1 MKMKKALAMLS
12 ALAMLGALV
21 SCGKDTADSSS
32 VAETSA
38 PETSA
43 AETSAESS
51 EETSVE
57 ESSVSDPLP
66 RDVGPVDANAITFDD
81 DDLHSAHQMG
91 GGGDECDVELSIVD
105 LDGDKKLKVHAL
117 REDASKDY
125 GVVKLVFNLPEMLG
139 VENVG
144 NIGHISVDFTCI
156 ANETWKNDDGSE
168 SLVVGNFLGALAGNI
183 ASEQGKDAD
192 GNVIQNT
199 WANHYEFAYQDWEHE
214 EGSWRCETDIPAL
227 LPANGYAA
235 NDEGT
240 TLVIMRWG
248 QKNDVDF
255 YIDNITFY
263 DKDGNSMP
271 VKASAAAEG
280 GEAAPAEAES
290 SEAAEESTEAPA
302 ESSEEA

>member
-1 MKMKKALAMLS
+1 MTILEKVAYLRGLSEGLGIDETSKEGRVFKAIIDVLDDISLTVTDLEDDVAELS
-12 ALAMLGALV
+12 DGLDEIDEDLGAL
-21 SCGKDTADSSS
+21 
-32 VAETSA
+32 
-38 PETSA
+38 
-43 AETSAESS
+43 
-51 EETSVE
+51 EEE
-57 ESSVSDPLP
+57 
-66 RDVGPVDANAITFDD
+66 FY
-81 DDLHSAHQMG
+81 
-91 GGGDECDVELSIVD
+91 GDECDVELSIVD

-248 QKNDVDF
+248 QANDVDF
-255 YIDNITFY
+255 YIDNLTFY

-290 SEAAEESTEAPA
+290 SEAAEESSEAPA
-302 ESSEEA
+302 ETSEEA

>member
-32 VAETSA
+32 VAETTA

-43 AETSAESS
+43 VETSEESS
-51 EETSVE
+51 EE

-81 DDLHSAHQMG
+81 DDMHTAHQMG

-117 REDASKDY
+117 RAEPDADF

-183 ASEQGKDAD
+183 ASEQGKDEE

-248 QKNDVDF
+248 QANDVDF
-255 YIDNITFY
+255 YIDNLTFY

-271 VKASAAAEG
+271 VLAGGAAEG
-280 GEAAPAEAES
+280 AEEGAEEATEETTEAAES
-290 SEAAEESTEAPA
+290 SETEAAAETSAEA
-302 ESSEEA
+302 